1 MPIPAVNRAPKAP
14 EEGELRMLQGEFY
27 WVVKRNGNVYDYDQ
41 IEERK
46 VKYVGRLRADET
58 IDTTLP
64 EQAGGRRRS
73 RSRKQRKSRK
83 VSKKGKGSKGRKT
96 RRSQ

>member
-14 EEGELRMLQGEFY
+14 EEGELQLLSGELY
-27 WVVKRNGNVYDYDQ
+27 WVVRGNVYTYDQ

-46 VKYVGRLRADET
+46 GKYVGLLKADET
-58 IDTTLP
+58 IDTTAA

-73 RSRKQRKSRK
+73 RSRKQRKSK
-83 VSKKGKGSKGRKT
+83 KSKKQRKTKGRKT

>member
-14 EEGELRMLQGEFY
+14 EEGELRIVQGEFH

-46 VKYVGRLRADET
+46 GKYVGRLKADET

-64 EQAGGRRRS
+64 EQAGGRRKQ
-73 RSRKQRKSRK
+73 RKQRKSRK

-96 RRSQ
+96 RRSH